1 MPGSPATPASV
12 RPSRA
17 WGRPG
22 LGRHPRG
29 QPRPASAGCR
39 LPRETRKGLQ
49 LPGAQLPAWPRA
61 PAGALGPRAP
71 GPSCPWPVRS
81 SRQPAAADPSSSP
94 AGRPQTAPAVK
105 EARGTHLP
113 WVTLCPLSPRDEGTR
128 GHAGQ
133 GGGGGGRT
141 GKLGQTPAA
150 PTRVWPEASRRRH
163 PRGDGRGWLPGE
175 AVPQPGRDSCG
186 GTLERA
192 LGLGRGEP
200 AACPPRSPPAE
211 ARGPAPGDRRGCR
224 GGHGA
229 PPPTRPRPGPP
240 GRAAG
245 HRAVVTPAANLA
257 SRRVSIRWGNE
268 LVPLKCLN
276 DCGDT
281 GLIAGRARRPCDSA
295 ALSPE
300 RWDPARRP
308 APVTGTLGG
317 RPVGTLGGD
326 ERRTQTWPF
335 LARRHRWGSG
345 GRAADSG
352 SGRRGRGCRGSRGA
366 QPVWDR
372 ERPATRPTDSGEPP
386 GDPPRPPS
394 F

>member
-128 GHAGQ
+128 GHEGQ

-175 AVPQPGRDSCG
+175 AAPQPGGDSCAG
-186 GTLERA
+186 GGPWS
-192 LGLGRGEP
+192 GLWAWGEESRQP
-200 AACPPRSPPAE
+200 V
-211 ARGPAPGDRRGCR
+211 
-224 GGHGA
+224 H
-229 PPPTRPRPGPP
+229 PGP
-240 GRAAG
+240 
-245 HRAVVTPAANLA
+245 H
-257 SRRVSIRWGNE
+257 
-268 LVPLKCLN
+268 
-276 DCGDT
+276 
-281 GLIAGRARRPCDSA
+281 
-295 ALSPE
+295 
-300 RWDPARRP
+300 
-308 APVTGTLGG
+308 
-317 RPVGTLGGD
+317 
-326 ERRTQTWPF
+326 
-335 LARRHRWGSG
+335 
-345 GRAADSG
+345 
-352 SGRRGRGCRGSRGA
+352 
-366 QPVWDR
+366 
-372 ERPATRPTDSGEPP
+372 
-386 GDPPRPPS
+386 PPRPEARPLGTGGAAVGDAGRPLPRVPARGRQGEPLGTEPS
-394 F
+394 SPPLPTWHREGSASGGEMSSFR

>member
-1 MPGSPATPASV
+1 MRGHVATRARAGAEVGGRGNWARRRQHRRASGQRRVAGVTPGVTGEAGS
-12 RPSRA
+12 RGRRRRSRA
-17 WGRPG
+17 GT
-22 LGRHPRG
+22 
-29 QPRPASAGCR
+29 A
-39 LPRETRKGLQ
+39 
-49 LPGAQLPAWPRA
+49 
-61 PAGALGPRAP
+61 ALG
-71 GPSCPWPVRS
+71 G
-81 SRQPAAADPSSSP
+81 
-94 AGRPQTAPAVK
+94 
-105 EARGTHLP
+105 
-113 WVTLCPLSPRDEGTR
+113 
-128 GHAGQ
+128 
-133 GGGGGGRT
+133 
-141 GKLGQTPAA
+141 
-150 PTRVWPEASRRRH
+150 
-163 PRGDGRGWLPGE
+163 
-175 AVPQPGRDSCG
+175 G
-186 GTLERA
+186 GTLEPA

-295 ALSPE
+295 ALPPE

-345 GRAADSG
+345 GQGCRLGERTAWAWVQGQSGRPACVGQRAAIHTAH
-352 SGRRGRGCRGSRGA
+352 RF
-366 QPVWDR
+366 W
-372 ERPATRPTDSGEPP
+372 
-386 GDPPRPPS
+386 
-394 F
+394 

>member
-128 GHAGQ
+128 GHEGQ

-163 PRGDGRGWLPGE
+163 PGVTGEAGSRGRRRRSRAGTAALGGDLGAGSGPGE
-175 AVPQPGRDSCG
+175 RRAGSLSTPVP
-186 GTLERA
+186 T
-192 LGLGRGEP
+192 
-200 AACPPRSPPAE
+200 
-211 ARGPAPGDRRGCR
+211 RR
-224 GGHGA
+224 
-229 PPPTRPRPGPP
+229 RPRPGPWGPAGLPWGTRGAPSHVSPP
-240 GRAAG
+240 GAA
-245 HRAVVTPAANLA
+245 RESRWAP
-257 SRRVSIRWGNE
+257 SRRHPRCQPG
-268 LVPLKCLN
+268 
-276 DCGDT
+276 
-281 GLIAGRARRPCDSA
+281 IAKGQH
-295 ALSPE
+295 
-300 RWDPARRP
+300 
-308 APVTGTLGG
+308 
-317 RPVGTLGGD
+317 PVGK
-326 ERRTQTWPF
+326 
-335 LARRHRWGSG
+335 
-345 GRAADSG
+345 
-352 SGRRGRGCRGSRGA
+352 
-366 QPVWDR
+366 
-372 ERPATRPTDSGEPP
+372 
-386 GDPPRPPS
+386 
-394 F
+394 